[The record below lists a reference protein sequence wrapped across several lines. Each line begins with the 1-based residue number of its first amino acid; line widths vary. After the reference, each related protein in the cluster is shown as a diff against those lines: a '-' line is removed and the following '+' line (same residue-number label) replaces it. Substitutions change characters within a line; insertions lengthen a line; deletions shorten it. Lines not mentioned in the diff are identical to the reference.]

1 MNFLEKEELSHF
13 RFQKDFL
20 RPFEYT
26 ILNNKNADAREMVR
40 LRTAYRRYSRRKE
53 IMADTTGPTMPTTNV
68 TSPIPKPPIR
78 LENDIR
84 RILRC
89 LQSPNGTNSK
99 LRFRTSYSGL
109 QIPFR
114 PSSAIWFIRR
124 FNQLYYRFL

>member
-40 LRTAYRRYSRRKE
+40 PHTVYRGYEMSMKP
-53 IMADTTGPTMPTTNV
+53 MTDMTGPTMPTTNV
-68 TSPIPKPPIR
+68 ASPLPKPPIR
-78 LENDIR
+78 LENDFR

-89 LQSPNGTNSK
+89 IQSPNGTNSK
-99 LRFRTSYSGL
+99 LRIRTSYSGI

-114 PSSAIWFIRR
+114 PCGAIWFFRR
-124 FNQLYYRFL
+124 FD